1 MNCKALTRRSTRR
14 HYGTSSSW
22 FGRRLIPTVSL
33 IKQFCKF
40 ELTNVGVWTI
50 DVMDSHPVMNTTH
63 RRVIGVSTDQIA
75 TSAVF
80 YKSHMVS
87 TSQGALT
94 RTYGTGSDFRKQN
107 YNCLLELSAFILKK
121 YCYNNTQILSEF
133 FGYTKLGSH

>member
-87 TSQGALT
+87 TSQGPLT
-94 RTYGTGSDFRKQN
+94 RTYGTGSDFRKRITTVCWN
-107 YNCLLELSAFILKK
+107 YQHLFSK
-121 YCYNNTQILSEF
+121 NTVIITHKSYQSS
-133 FGYTKLGSH
+133 LGTPS